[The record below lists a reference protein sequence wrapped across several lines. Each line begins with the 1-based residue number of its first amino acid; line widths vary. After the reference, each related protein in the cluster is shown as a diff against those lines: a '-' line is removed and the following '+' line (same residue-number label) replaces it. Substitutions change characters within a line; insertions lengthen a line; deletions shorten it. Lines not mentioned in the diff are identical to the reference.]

1 MAKADLRPVCTY
13 KVEKKI
19 GNFITQ
25 SNAIVLEMGASSY
38 FALPPIPF
46 ATVTIN
52 IGLLQTAETLAKT
65 KAAGAASARDIKY
78 EVVLTNMR
86 RYQNFVQ
93 QLADAAPDRLTA
105 IAIIDASGFGLRVQ
119 GVMVKPPLAVK
130 LTGASGTV
138 KLIAKSV
145 GKRATYDWQ
154 MSMDN
159 GVTYTD
165 MPSTMIAKTQA
176 PGLTLYVRIFFR
188 FRSLSKAGLSA
199 WSTGVGILT
208 Q

>member
-105 IAIIDASGFGLRVQ
+105 IAIIDASGFGLRVT
-119 GVMVKPPLAVK
+119 GVKVKPPL
-130 LTGASGTV
+130 
-138 KLIAKSV
+138 
-145 GKRATYDWQ
+145 
-154 MSMDN
+154 
-159 GVTYTD
+159 
-165 MPSTMIAKTQA
+165 
-176 PGLTLYVRIFFR
+176 
-188 FRSLSKAGLSA
+188 
-199 WSTGVGILT
+199 
-208 Q
+208 